1 MDSKQFDEL
10 VARLASTA
18 SRRNAV
24 KGVVG
29 GALASVGVTSVA
41 AEKGGQGKAKGPKE
55 GKGPKVGK
63 GPKKPKKGK
72 CKGHGKDPVTICH
85 KGRPITVSRCAFERG
100 HKKHGDFE
108 ITYGVACPAV

>member
-1 MDSKQFDEL
+1 
-10 VARLASTA
+10 
-18 SRRNAV
+18 V

-41 AEKGGQGKAKGPKE
+41 AKPGNGKGPKE
-55 GKGPKVGK
+55 GKGPKGGKGPKEGK
-63 GPKKPKKGK
+63 GPKKLK
-72 CKGHGKDPVTICH
+72 CKGKGKDKVTICH
-85 KGRPITVSRCAFERG
+85 KGRPITVSRCAFEKG

>member
-41 AEKGGQGKAKGPKE
+41 AKPGN
-55 GKGPKVGK
+55 GKGKSGSKGK
-63 GPKKPKKGK
+63 GKKH
-72 CKGHGKDPVTICH
+72 GHNKVEICH
-85 KGRPITVSRCAFERG
+85 KGVTKLVPKPAVKG
-100 HKKHGDFE
+100 HLKHGDTE
-108 ITYGVACPAV
+108 GRCYGG